1 MRLLPV
7 LLLLAAGPALAQ
19 QQGAPPSAAGG
30 RERLLGRQ
38 GPTIVAEPVAVTLAG
53 LRRGRRRIG
62 HPRGSQRRRGAK
74 SFNAVANGAKDFGYI
89 GYSSWALR
97 WLGDANAIPN
107 PFEVDSDHDN
117 RITAAE
123 IAATL
128 LAAFSRFDT
137 NKDGTLTRAELITVR
152 ATVFG
157 DEGQRGKKGKAPPP
171 RQ

>member
-1 MRLLPV
+1 MLLI
-7 LLLLAAGPALAQ
+7 AAAPALAQ
-19 QQGAPPSAAGG
+19 QGGPPPPAG

-53 LRRGRRRIG
+53 FDADGDGLVTRAEV
-62 HPRGSQRRRGAK
+62 SAGAVR
-74 SFNAVANGAKDFGYI
+74 SFNAIANGAKDFGYI
-89 GYSSWALR
+89 GYSQWALR
-97 WLGDANAIPN
+97 WLGDANALPN
-107 PFEVDSDHDN
+107 PFDVDADHDN

-123 IAATL
+123 INAAL
-128 LAAFSRFDT
+128 LAAFNRFDT